1 MRLIVL
7 LSLAMLTAGCNMFTL
22 APSTPTLVVVTIT
35 AVAPTS
41 TPNPTPSVTSS
52 PSPKATPTVARTP
65 TRASVSIIKV
75 DSGWGHLTR
84 DAATGA
90 FYALIHNTGTASDRL
105 VGASSTKCSRV
116 GLQDM
121 NNPKGDD
128 IPFSVNIP
136 AGKDTELKFRG
147 LRLLCYGIPKATKL
161 GDSVPLTLNFEKFG
175 KVSVQAEIRNPP
187 P

>member
-1 MRLIVL
+1 MKLFVL
-7 LSLAMLTAGCNMFTL
+7 LSVACLMAACNFFAL
-22 APSTPTLVVVTIT
+22 PPRTPTPIVVTVT

-41 TPNPTPSVTSS
+41 TSIPTPSITSS
-52 PSPKATPTVARTP
+52 PVPKATPTTARTA
-65 TRASVSIIKV
+65 TRTSASIIKV
-75 DSGWGHLTR
+75 DGGWGHLTR
-84 DAATGA
+84 DGGTGA

-105 VGASSTKCSRV
+105 VGASSTSCSRV

-121 NNPKGDD
+121 TNPKGDD

-147 LRLLCYGIPKATKL
+147 LRLLCYGIPKATRV
-161 GDSVPLTLNFEKFG
+161 GDSMPLTLNFEKFG
-175 KVSVQAEIRNPP
+175 KVAIQAEIRNPP